1 MIINLLDCAQFACT
15 RYVYIFISFSFYVQN
30 SGDNSMKRIYVILA
44 VIAISA
50 LVASGIYVW
59 QEHARQSIL
68 LATTTS
74 VQDSGLL
81 DAILPDFE
89 TRNGI
94 SVHVVAVGT
103 GQALEYGKRG
113 DAHCLLVHAPA
124 LENVF
129 MQNGY
134 GIRRITLFW
143 NTFVLIGPKTNPAGI
158 NGTDNIT
165 QAFLKIWNAGAVFV
179 SRGDLSGTH
188 VKEMEIWAVC
198 GIDKEELKER
208 TWYVNASVG
217 MGTTLQVAN
226 ERNGYTLSDIATYLR
241 WRQKLTN
248 LMQMQIAVTP
258 EIRNDYSVII
268 TKTGSVEKTSETDA
282 FWNWMCSAQTRSMI
296 ENYTI
301 NSERVYNV
309 YW

>member
-1 MIINLLDCAQFACT
+1 
-15 RYVYIFISFSFYVQN
+15 
-30 SGDNSMKRIYVILA
+30 MKRIYVILA

-94 SVHVVAVGT
+94 SVHVVALGT

-208 TWYVNASVG
+208 TWYVNASAG

-268 TKTGSVEKTSETDA
+268 TKTGSVEKPSETDA
-282 FWNWMCSAQTRSMI
+282 FWNWMCSALTRSMI